1 MQLKFVGKIFSEK
14 RFVWGKCVFIP
25 PTPKKTTWIGT
36 LAGLGLVYGSIL
48 TSVVYLVNFIKDK
61 IHTLQDADAV
71 LAIVLLSLILIPG
84 ALYGGVLLHSIRKTQ
99 QGSIFALVGL
109 SITGMSLVGVITNM
123 ASMMA
128 DCSITPVVSTKSAL
142 EELIP
147 LMGLT
152 PTQVTIGTDIVL
164 IGLMISL
171 AKGLSALGKITGPT
185 AIIYLL
191 LGALGGGMAITY
203 HPAILQVLLPWKMVP
218 LAVNYLVAHPWVA
231 VAEVL
236 VFTFLSVTGGEAMF
250 ADAAQVGVGNI
261 RRGWFV
267 IVLPFLIVSYLGQF
281 ALLCHGIETGT
292 DIGSPWY
299 ATLKLIQPVSVI
311 NVGVT
316 VLMVIAASYTI
327 LTGGFGMGEVGYQRK
342 LMPYLPALYPTKYGE
357 QMFTPAAAVIFGL
370 WGLFLNHWYDTSS
383 ALADPYA
390 GVITLAMMSTF
401 SVGAKYLWDTL
412 KSTGERIILTIVM
425 VLGGGL
431 VLIYGAALIPLTIK
445 HGSGLFIV
453 LAFYVILMLVEKII
467 NSVKERVKVY
477 MAKEEFMKLVN
488 EQYCNKDGRT
498 VVIPITTR
506 NHEMEAT
513 FLKDPIKAGKF
524 VFFTIRKDLH
534 HNNLGWIYDEVKEGN
549 VTHYFIKVGAQMP
562 ENIEVYLSHLIPN
575 IAYEKHI
582 WKKRANSYGPALQSL
597 TEQIVMNVIYP
608 IHEFLLHGPEK
619 MVFTKGSKF
628 KIHPV
633 NVCSQ
638 PAVEAA
644 GNLRLE

>member
-1 MQLKFVGKIFSEK
+1 MKLLKFILNLE
-14 RFVWGKCVFIP
+14 

-48 TSVVYLVNFIKDK
+48 TSPVYLPGFVKQHLHNLNDVYS
-61 IHTLQDADAV
+61 V

-109 SITGMSLVGVITNM
+109 TITGMSLVGVITNM

-128 DCSITPVVSTKSAL
+128 DCSITPVVSIKSAL

-152 PTQVTIGTDIVL
+152 PTQVTIGTDIIL

-185 AIIYLL
+185 AIMYLL
-191 LGALGGGMAITY
+191 LGALGGGLAITY

-218 LAVNYLVAHPWVA
+218 LAINYLIAHPWIA

-267 IVLPFLIVSYLGQF
+267 IVLPFLVVTYLGQF
-281 ALLCHGIETGT
+281 ALMAHGLETGV

-357 QMFTPAAAVIFGL
+357 QMFTPAAALIFGL
-370 WGLFLNHWYDTSS
+370 WGLFLNHWYDTSA

-390 GVITLAMMSTF
+390 GVITLAMISTF
-401 SVGAKYLWDTL
+401 SVGAKYLWKTL
-412 KSTGERIILTIVM
+412 KSSFERIILVLVM
-425 VLGGGL
+425 ILGGGMIL
-431 VLIYGAALIPLTIK
+431 LYASALLPLTLK
-445 HGSGLFIV
+445 HGQGLMIV
-453 LAFYVILMLVEKII
+453 LTFYVILMIIEKII
-467 NSVKERVKVY
+467 NTVKERVKVY
-477 MAKEEFMKLVN
+477 MKKEEFMKIVN
-488 EQYCNKDGRT
+488 EKFCNKDGRT

-506 NHEMEAT
+506 NHDIEAT
-513 FLKDPIKAGKF
+513 FLKAPIHAGRF
-524 VFFTIRKDLH
+524 IFFTIRKDLH
-534 HNNLGWIYDEVKEGN
+534 DHNVGWKYEEITEDN
-549 VTHYFIKVGAQMP
+549 VTHYFIKTGAQMP
-562 ENIEVYLSHLIPN
+562 ENIEVYLAHLIPG
-575 IAYEKHI
+575 IKYEKHI
-582 WKKRANSYGPALQSL
+582 WKKKANSYGPALSSL
-597 TEQIVMNVIYP
+597 TEQIVMNVVYP
-608 IHEFLLHGPEK
+608 IHEWLLHGPEK
-619 MVFTKGSKF
+619 KVFNSKNGSDKVR
-628 KIHPV
+628 IHPV
-633 NVCSQ
+633 TVSEQ
-638 PAVEAA
+638 PPIEEP